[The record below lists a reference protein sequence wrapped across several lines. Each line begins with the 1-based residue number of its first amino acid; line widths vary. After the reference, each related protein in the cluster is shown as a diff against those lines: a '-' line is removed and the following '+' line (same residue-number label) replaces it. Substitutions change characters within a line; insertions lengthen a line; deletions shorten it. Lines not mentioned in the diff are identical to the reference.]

1 MKRQEVIGL
10 LKIILDNICKA
21 YPGANEIEVL
31 RDINLTINSGE
42 FICILGPSGCGKS
55 TLLEIIAGLQPPSRG
70 QILLDGIPVT
80 GPNPDIGVVFQD
92 SSLYPW
98 RTVLENVELGPEIKG
113 MNKKLRRELAKKYI
127 KMVNLSGFEDRYPH
141 QLSGGMRQRVGIA
154 RTLINNP
161 KVLLMDEPFGAV
173 DYLTRLQ
180 LQNELKDIWGKEKKT
195 IIFVTHDISEAVFLG
210 ERVVVLTPRPG
221 KVKSIIDIPLK
232 RSRDRND
239 PVILEIEQKIY
250 RIINHAGPE
259 YEPEYYI

>member
-1 MKRQEVIGL
+1 MP
-10 LKIILDNICKA
+10 KIVLDNIFKV
-21 YPGANEIEVL
+21 YPGDKETEVL

-42 FICILGPSGCGKS
+42 FVCILGPSGCGKS
-55 TLLEIIAGLQPPSRG
+55 TLLEIIAGLQRPSRG
-70 QILLDGIPVT
+70 QVLLDGIPVT
-80 GPNPDIGVVFQD
+80 DPHPDVGVVFQD

-98 RTVLENVELGPEIKG
+98 RTVLENVEQGPEIRG
-113 MNKKLRRELAKKYI
+113 MNKKSRRELAQKYI
-127 KMVNLSGFEDRYPH
+127 QMVNLKGFEDRYPH

-173 DYLTRLQ
+173 DYMTRLQ
-180 LQNELKDIWGKEKKT
+180 LQNELIDIWEKEKKT
-195 IIFVTHDISEAVFLG
+195 VIFVTHDISEAVFLG

-239 PVILEIEQKIY
+239 PAILEIEEKIY

-259 YEPEYYI
+259 YEPEYHI

>member
-1 MKRQEVIGL
+1 MP
-10 LKIILDNICKA
+10 KIVLDNICKV
-21 YPGANEIEVL
+21 YPGDEETEVL

-42 FICILGPSGCGKS
+42 FVCILGPSGCGKS
-55 TLLEIIAGLQPPSRG
+55 TLLEIIAGLQRPSRG
-70 QILLDGIPVT
+70 QVLLDGIPVT
-80 GPNPDIGVVFQD
+80 DPHPSVGVVFQD

-98 RTVLENVELGPEIKG
+98 RTVLENVELGPEIRG
-113 MNKKLRRELAKKYI
+113 MNKKSRRELAQKYI
-127 KMVNLSGFEDRYPH
+127 QMVNLKGFEDRYPH

-180 LQNELKDIWGKEKKT
+180 LQNELIDIWEKEKKT
-195 IIFVTHDISEAVFLG
+195 VIFVTHDISEAVFLG

-239 PVILEIEQKIY
+239 PAILEIEEKIY

-259 YEPEYYI
+259 YEPEYHI